1 MCLTKN
7 QATPTAT
14 AKQTYTVTAKSCE
27 SAPHIE
33 FSISANIH
41 QASFYFMA
49 LARAFR
55 DVQMVSNDT
64 GEVMKSHYESD
75 EIFDQRV
82 PYHIAIMEV
91 IELHKEYLAR

>member
-41 QASFYFMA
+41 QASFYFKA

-55 DVQMVSNDT
+55 DVTMTSDDT
-64 GEVMKSHYESD
+64 GEVMKIFYESD
-75 EIFDQRV
+75 EVFVQKV

-91 IELHKEYLAR
+91 VELHKEYLVR